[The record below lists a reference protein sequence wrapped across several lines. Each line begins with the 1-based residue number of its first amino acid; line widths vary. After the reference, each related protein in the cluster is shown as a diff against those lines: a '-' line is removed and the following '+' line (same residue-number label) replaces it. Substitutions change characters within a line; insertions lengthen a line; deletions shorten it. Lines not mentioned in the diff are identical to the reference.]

1 MSGRYCLLTNDVEYH
16 SIRYNALREETGLR
30 VLREGMPL
38 LLDLYSAFE
47 IKATFFFTGDIAR
60 KFPGV
65 VEMVLPY
72 GHEVGSHGYS
82 HEIDQAFDTLP
93 LEKQIEHLKQS
104 KQILEDISGQ
114 EVVSFRAPAGRI
126 NKDTPRALKEAGFK
140 IDSSISSQRFDMFL
154 SFGGIKKL
162 NWLTAPRRPYNTKVD
177 NLCKPGEGDIF
188 EIPISALLIPYI
200 GTTLR
205 MMPVFTRTVRRLLHM
220 ESYINRKPIVFLT
233 HPNEFIDEKEDK
245 TGNYRRAKNFFSY
258 VFRDIIRRR
267 LKLRNLGPK
276 GIEIYKKE
284 IEFFSKRKYTFLTC
298 QEYYKIKKKK
308 EE

>member
-1 MSGRYCLLTNDVEYH
+1 MNVRYCLLTNDVECH
-16 SIRYNALREETGLR
+16 SIWHNALREETGLR

-47 IKATFFFTGDIAR
+47 IKATFFFTGEIVE

-65 VEMVLPY
+65 VKMVLPY
-72 GHEVGSHGYS
+72 KHEVASHGYS

-93 LEKQIEHLKQS
+93 LEKQIHHLKQS
-104 KQILEDISGQ
+104 KQMLEDISGQ
-114 EVVSFRAPAGRI
+114 EVISFRAPAGRI

-162 NWLTAPRRPYNTKVD
+162 NWLTAPRLPYTTKVD
-177 NLCKPGEGDIF
+177 NLWKAGEGDIF
-188 EIPISALLIPYI
+188 EIPISALFLPYI

-205 MMPVFTRTVRRLLHM
+205 MMPILTRSTRRLLHW
-220 ESYINRKPIVFLT
+220 ESSINRKPIVFLT
-233 HPNEFIDEKEDK
+233 HPNEFIDEKGEK
-245 TGNYRRAKNFFSY
+245 IENYRRAKNFFSY
-258 VFRDIIRRR
+258 IFRDIIRRQ

-276 GIEIYKKE
+276 GLEIYKKE
-284 IEFFSKRKYTFLTC
+284 IEFFTKKKYTFLTC
-298 QEYYKIKKKK
+298 QEYYKIKKQK
-308 EE
+308 E